1 MTIGEEVIKLLKVDI
16 LQDEHFEVELDTDL
30 LTSGALDSMAL
41 IRLVA
46 AIETKYE
53 IKIPP
58 TDLVIENFI
67 NIQSIEKYLSASL
80 ANTSE

>member
-1 MTIGEEVIKLLKVDI
+1 MTIAEEVVEILKIDI
-16 LQDEHFEVELDTDL
+16 LQEDDLTLEPDEDL
-30 LTSGALDSMAL
+30 LTSGTLDSMAL

-46 AIETKYE
+46 AIEEKYE

-67 NIQSIEKYLSASL
+67 NINAIEAYLQKQLS
-80 ANTSE
+80 

>member
-1 MTIGEEVIKLLKVDI
+1 MTIGEEIIKILKEDI
-16 LQDEHFEVELDTDL
+16 LQDEDFEVHLDTDL

-41 IRLVA
+41 IRMVA
-46 AIETKYE
+46 AVESKYQ

-67 NIQSIEKYLSASL
+67 NIQAIENYLVTKL
-80 ANTSE
+80 ANKE

>member
-1 MTIGEEVIKLLKVDI
+1 MTIAEEIIEILKVDI
-16 LQDEHFEVELDTDL
+16 LQDEDIVIEKDEDL
-30 LTSGALDSMAL
+30 LTSGTLDSMAL

-46 AIETKYE
+46 AIEEKYA

-67 NIQSIEKYLSASL
+67 NINAIETFLQSQVSK
-80 ANTSE
+80 

>member
-1 MTIGEEVIKLLKVDI
+1 MTIGEEIVAILKNEI
-16 LQDEHFEVELDTDL
+16 LQDESIQIEVDTDL
-30 LTSGALDSMAL
+30 LTSGLLNSMAL

-46 AIETKYE
+46 SIENSYK

-67 NIQSIEKYLSASL
+67 NINAMEAYISKNLSS
-80 ANTSE
+80 

>member
-1 MTIGEEVIKLLKVDI
+1 MTIGEEIIAILKKDI
-16 LQDEHFEVELDTDL
+16 IQDEEITIGLEEDL
-30 LTSGALDSMAL
+30 LTTGLLNSMAL

-46 AIETKYE
+46 AIENNYN

-67 NIQSIEKYLSASL
+67 NIQAMESYISKNLSS
-80 ANTSE
+80 

>member
-1 MTIGEEVIKLLKVDI
+1 MTIAEEIVEILKVDI
-16 LQDEHFEVELDTDL
+16 LQEDDLTIETDEDL
-30 LTSGALDSMAL
+30 LTSGTLDSMAL

-46 AIETKYE
+46 AIEEKYE

-67 NIQSIEKYLSASL
+67 NINAIEAYLQKQASK
-80 ANTSE
+80 

>member
-1 MTIGEEVIKLLKVDI
+1 MTIGEEIIRILKQDI
-16 LQDEHFEVELDTDL
+16 LQDDDFEVEQDTDL

-46 AIETKYE
+46 AIETQYE

-67 NIQSIEKYLSASL
+67 NIQSIENYLSNTLASK
-80 ANTSE
+80 